1 METLQCMFRF
11 LEVANIHGCFQK
23 RGTPKWM
30 VYNLENPMNKWMI
43 WGYPYFWKHPH
54 GFSNLSLF
62 SGCSPE
68 EAPKPQQT
76 NGDLAVIYQARW
88 VTIKP
93 ATPGLLRKRLAS
105 HAHMGCYQFDVHLE
119 DISTRE
125 CALQQFFLEAGM
137 RTNMNFQR
145 HQ

>member
-30 VYNLENPMNKWMI
+30 VKIMENPIKMDDL
-43 WGYPYFWKHPH
+43 GVFPYFWKHPH
-54 GFSNLSLF
+54 GFSNLSTRGVLLKKL
-62 SGCSPE
+62 PNLN
-68 EAPKPQQT
+68 KQT
-76 NGDLAVIYQARW
+76 EILPSIYQARW
-88 VTIKP
+88 VTHQP

-125 CALQQFFLEAGM
+125 CALQQSFLEAGM